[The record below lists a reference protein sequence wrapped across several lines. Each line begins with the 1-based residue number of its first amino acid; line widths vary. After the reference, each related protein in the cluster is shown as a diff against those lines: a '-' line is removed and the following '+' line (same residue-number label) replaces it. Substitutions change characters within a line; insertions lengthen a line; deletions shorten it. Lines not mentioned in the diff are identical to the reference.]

1 MSFIAAVRVRVE
13 REGRRGGSEKKKG
26 VKGEIQTYITV
37 RLCVLYSFFSLLSFS
52 AKFYFL
58 FLLLRL
64 CTARSASPHLSL
76 AHTRHS
82 PRHIQDKTSLEKK
95 PQTNQK
101 TKKTQPWFGRT
112 RRSAAVTRESVALTF
127 HLVTLQIE
135 TLQHKAKKVSN

>member
-26 VKGEIQTYITV
+26 SQRGDPNIH
-37 RLCVLYSFFSLLSFS
+37 YSTFMCALLFFSLLSFS

-64 CTARSASPHLSL
+64 CAARSASPHSL
-76 AHTRHS
+76 TRVTAHVTF
-82 PRHIQDKTSLEKK
+82 KTKRPSKK
-95 PQTNQK
+95 NPQTNQK

>member
-95 PQTNQK
+95 PPKNQK

>member
-64 CTARSASPHLSL
+64 CAARSASPHLSL

-95 PQTNQK
+95 TQTNQK

>member
-26 VKGEIQTYITV
+26 SQRGDPNIHYSTFMCALLFFFSPFLFGK
-37 RLCVLYSFFSLLSFS
+37 VLFSFFAAAFVRCKVSKPSPL
-52 AKFYFL
+52 
-58 FLLLRL
+58 
-64 CTARSASPHLSL
+64 TRSHASQPTS
-76 AHTRHS
+76 HS
-82 PRHIQDKTSLEKK
+82 RQNVPRKKTPK
-95 PQTNQK
+95 NQK

>member
-64 CTARSASPHLSL
+64 CAARSASPHLSL

-95 PQTNQK
+95 PKQ
-101 TKKTQPWFGRT
+101 TKKQRRLNLGSAGRDAAQPSRA
-112 RRSAAVTRESVALTF
+112 RASP
-127 HLVTLQIE
+127 
-135 TLQHKAKKVSN
+135 

>member
-26 VKGEIQTYITV
+26 SQRGDPNIH
-37 RLCVLYSFFSLLSFS
+37 YSTFMCALLFFSLLSFS

-64 CTARSASPHLSL
+64 CAARSASPHLSL